1 MGDNSSSLTYVGE
14 CKDIFN
20 RCKYYASLGACQD
33 KRYEKW
39 VRSRC
44 AKTCQF
50 CGKAAMIISNT
61 MTDFSIELIEGLRS
75 KALNIVIILSSHII
89 LIEVQIVSMS
99 LFLFLL
105 FCSYSVFLNVT

>member
-1 MGDNSSSLTYVGE
+1 MAYVGE

-20 RCKYYASLGACQD
+20 RCEYYASLGACQD

-50 CGKAAMIISNT
+50 CGKADMIISNT

-75 KALNIVIILSSHII
+75 KALNIVIALII
-89 LIEVQIVSMS
+89 IEQ
-99 LFLFLL
+99 
-105 FCSYSVFLNVT
+105 